1 MHPAASVIFFTTAS
15 GAGYG
20 MLALMGI
27 FAAFGLMPADRGF
40 GATALVIAL
49 GLVTAGLLSSTFHL
63 GHPERAWRALTQW
76 RSSWLSREGVL
87 AILTYGPALLFG
99 LGWVYFGS
107 LDGIWALAGL
117 AAAAMAMITVYSTSM
132 IYASLKTIP
141 EWHHKLVPPNYLML
155 GLATGAVWLVC
166 VSALFGLLSQAIVIA
181 ALALVLISGAVKFM
195 YWTSIDRQSP
205 ESDMG
210 TATGLGPIGKV
221 RQLEAPHSSDNW
233 VMREMGYV
241 VARKHAEKL
250 RKIAAG
256 LTFLLPALVLG
267 VLAAGA
273 HFAVL
278 ALLAAASV
286 SGGIIVERWL
296 FFAEAKHVVGHYYG
310 RR

>member
-1 MHPAASVIFFTTAS
+1 
-15 GAGYG
+15 
-20 MLALMGI
+20 MLALMGV
-27 FAAFGLMPADRGF
+27 FAALGLLPADRGF

-87 AILTYGPALLFG
+87 AILTYGPAMLFG
-99 LGWVYFGS
+99 LGWVYFES
-107 LDGIWALAGL
+107 LDGIWALSGL
-117 AAAAMAMITVYSTSM
+117 ATAAMAMVTVYSTSM

-141 EWHHKLVPPNYLML
+141 EWHNNFVPPNYLIL
-155 GLATGAVWLVC
+155 GLATGAVWLAGL
-166 VSALFGLLSQAIVIA
+166 SALFGVLTQALVVVA
-181 ALALVLISGAVKFM
+181 FALVLIGGAVKLM
-195 YWTSIDRQSP
+195 YWSSIDKRIP

-210 TATGLGPIGKV
+210 TATGLGLIGKV

-256 LTFLLPALVLG
+256 LTFVLPALALG

-273 HFAVL
+273 QFAVL
-278 ALLAAASV
+278 AVLAVISV
-286 SGGIIVERWL
+286 SAGTIVERWL
-296 FFAEAKHVVGHYYG
+296 FFAEAKHVVGHFYG